1 MLLNASKSNVITF
14 TLRKTI
20 SSDQIIINDSVVEEH
35 QTTKLLGVTFD
46 QHLHFSKHV
55 ETIIDKCR
63 PAFHAITKLR
73 KAGVKNDSLCTFYKS
88 RIVPLLTYAAPAW
101 YPNISLNDQEKLE
114 KYQRLCLRIMLPNID
129 GSENRQNSCW
139 P

>member
-1 MLLNASKSNVITF
+1 MPPKSNVITF

-73 KAGVKNDSLCTFYKS
+73 KAGVNND
-88 RIVPLLTYAAPAW
+88 
-101 YPNISLNDQEKLE
+101 
-114 KYQRLCLRIMLPNID
+114 IMTVCVHSTSHALYLY
-129 GSENRQNSCW
+129 
-139 P
+139 